1 MNTDLL
7 IWHLQFGD
15 YYFNRKSRD
24 MKTILINPSQNTKY
38 PQPPLGLASLAT
50 VLEQKG
56 HQVEIIDANALQL
69 SEREIVEKVKGAD
82 VICITAMTPAVNSA
96 IRIAKEIK
104 AENPDQMIILGG
116 PHATILPEET
126 LNKVPQIDMIVRGE
140 GEKTIV
146 ELFDALENNMDLQNI
161 NGITYRNNGIK
172 STPSQPSIVDL
183 DPLPFPAYHLLP
195 IHKYKLHPPHGRKLP
210 YMAMM
215 TSRGCPY
222 NCIYCSK
229 PIFGQKFRAQ
239 SPGRTVNEVEYLI
252 DKFKIKEIVFYDDS
266 FTLNKKRILQLCEE
280 IHKRK
285 IDILWSCETRVDLIN
300 EELLKA
306 MKKAGCYMIAYGI
319 EAGNQMIL
327 NNLRKKITTE
337 QISSAVERTHKA
349 GIQSVG
355 YFMLGSPWETPETI
369 RETIDFTKSL
379 KLDFAQFS
387 VMIPFPGTDIY
398 ELYMKSGFVT
408 SDWDDY
414 IYASLKSAS
423 TPVFETGMLSKEEL
437 QAWNG
442 RAYKEFYFRS
452 SYMWQ
457 RLIGMRSL
465 GDLNTNMRGFSMF
478 LEMMRD

>member
-1 MNTDLL
+1 
-7 IWHLQFGD
+7 
-15 YYFNRKSRD
+15 
-24 MKTILINPSQNTKY
+24 MKTILINPPQNTKY
-38 PQPPLGLASLAT
+38 PQPPLGLASIAA

-56 HQVEIIDANALQL
+56 HHVEIIDANALQL

-82 VICITAMTPAVNSA
+82 VICITAMTPTVYSA

-104 AENPDQMIILGG
+104 KENPDQIMILGG

-126 LNKVPQIDMIVRGE
+126 LNKVPEIDMIVRGE
-140 GEKTIV
+140 GEKTMV
-146 ELFDALENNMDLQNI
+146 ELFEALENNKDLHNI
-161 NGITYRNNGIK
+161 NGLTYRNNGIIS
-172 STPSQPSIVDL
+172 STSEPSIVDL
-183 DPLPFPAYHLLP
+183 DSLPFLAYYLLP

-210 YMAMM
+210 YIAMM

-239 SPGRTVNEVEYLI
+239 SPERTIDEVEYLI

-280 IHKRK
+280 IHERK
-285 IDILWSCETRVDLIN
+285 IDVLWSCETRVDLIN

-319 EAGNQMIL
+319 ETGNQMIL
-327 NNLRKKITTE
+327 NNLRKRITTE
-337 QISSAVERTHKA
+337 QIRYAIELTHKA

-355 YFMLGSPWETPETI
+355 YFMFGSPWETPDTI

-398 ELYMKSGFVT
+398 ELYLKSGHET
-408 SDWDDY
+408 ANWDDY
-414 IYASLKSAS
+414 IYASLKSAN
-423 TPVFETGMLSKEEL
+423 TPVFETRLLSKEEL
-437 QAWNG
+437 QAWNA

-452 SYMWQ
+452 CYIGQ

-465 GDLNTNMRGFSMF
+465 GDLKTNIGGFSMF
-478 LEMMRD
+478 MEMMKD

>member
-1 MNTDLL
+1 
-7 IWHLQFGD
+7 
-15 YYFNRKSRD
+15 
-24 MKTILINPSQNTKY
+24 MKTILINPPQNTKY
-38 PQPPLGLASLAT
+38 PQPPLGLASIAA

-56 HQVEIIDANALQL
+56 HLVEIIDANALQL
-69 SEREIVEKVKGAD
+69 SDREIVMKVKGAD
-82 VICITAMTPAVNSA
+82 VIGITAMTPAINSA
-96 IRIAKEIK
+96 IKIAKEIK
-104 AENPDQMIILGG
+104 REDPEQTIILGG

-126 LNKVPQIDMIVRGE
+126 LNKAPQIDMIVRGE
-140 GEKTIV
+140 GEKTMW
-146 ELFDALENNMDLQNI
+146 ELFDALENNKDLQNI
-161 NGITYRNNGIK
+161 NGLTFRNNGIR

-183 DPLPFPAYHLLP
+183 DNLPFLAYHLLP

-239 SPGRTVNEVEYLI
+239 SPERTVDEVEYLI

-266 FTLNKKRILQLCEE
+266 FTLNKNRIFQLCEE

-285 IDILWSCETRVDLIN
+285 IDIIWSCETRVDLVN

-337 QISSAVERTHKA
+337 QIRSAIDLTHKA

-355 YFMLGSPWETPETI
+355 YFMLGSPWETPATI
-369 RETIDFTKSL
+369 RETVDFTKSL

-387 VMIPFPGTDIY
+387 VMIPFPGTDIF
-398 ELYMKSGFVT
+398 ELYMKSGHVT
-408 SDWDDY
+408 SNWDDY

-423 TPVFETGMLSKEEL
+423 TPVLKPGCFQRKSYRHGMQGLIKNFISGVLICGKE
-437 QAWNG
+437 
-442 RAYKEFYFRS
+442 
-452 SYMWQ
+452 
-457 RLIGMRSL
+457 
-465 GDLNTNMRGFSMF
+465 
-478 LEMMRD
+478 